1 MNEGGTKNEACYAP
15 GSGFVDW
22 RKNEVVYDAVC
33 VRRELFEN
41 FETFVTIR
49 PFRVTKC
56 NTRNESNIQ
65 VKRNVTMT

>member
-33 VRRELFEN
+33 GVNYLK
-41 FETFVTIR
+41 IL
-49 PFRVTKC
+49 KHL
-56 NTRNESNIQ
+56 
-65 VKRNVTMT
+65 